1 MSTPSTKLCVLISG
15 NGSNL
20 QAIIDNISAEKLDAE
35 ICGVIS
41 NRPNAYGL
49 TRAQEAGIKAISL
62 DHMQHDSRES
72 YDKALTLTRAQEAGI
87 KAISLDHMQHDSRES
102 YDKALQAEIESL
114 NPDYIVLAG
123 FMRIL
128 TPEFVNTFSGKLVNI
143 HPSLLPKY
151 KGLKTHQ
158 QAIDNGDEEHG
169 VSVHF
174 VTPELDGGPV
184 IIQSRVPVFED
195 DTAVDLADRVQ
206 EQERRI
212 YPLVLSWFSAGRLKM
227 VNNKA
232 ILDEQELPESGYAN
246 E

>member
-1 MSTPSTKLCVLISG
+1 MSNPSTRLCVLISG

-49 TRAQEAGIKAISL
+49 TRAQEAGI
-62 DHMQHDSRES
+62 
-72 YDKALTLTRAQEAGI
+72 T
-87 KAISLDHMQHDSRES
+87 AISLDHMQHDSRES

-151 KGLKTHQ
+151 KGLNTHQ

>member
-1 MSTPSTKLCVLISG
+1 MSSTVTKLCVLISG

-20 QAIIDNISAEKLDAE
+20 QAIIDAIAAGRLNAVVS
-35 ICGVIS
+35 GVIS

-49 TRAQEAGIKAISL
+49 ERAADAGIDAICLDHTDFDDRASYDAALRAQIEAFGA
-62 DHMQHDSRES
+62 DCV
-72 YDKALTLTRAQEAGI
+72 
-87 KAISLDHMQHDSRES
+87 
-102 YDKALQAEIESL
+102 
-114 NPDYIVLAG
+114 VLAG

-128 TPEFVNTFSGKLVNI
+128 TPEFVDAFAGKLVNI

-151 KGLKTHQ
+151 KGLHTHQ
-158 QAIDNGDEEHG
+158 RAIDNGDEEHG

-184 IIQSRVPVFED
+184 IIQCRVPVFED
-195 DTAVDLADRVQ
+195 DVASDLAERVQ

-212 YPLVLSWFSAGRLKM
+212 YPLVLGWFSAGRLSM
-227 VNNKA
+227 RDNKA
-232 ILDEQELPESGYAN
+232 ILDEQELPETGYAN

>member
-1 MSTPSTKLCVLISG
+1 VSTPSTKLCVLISG

-72 YDKALTLTRAQEAGI
+72 YDN
-87 KAISLDHMQHDSRES
+87 
-102 YDKALQAEIESL
+102 ALQAEIESL

-151 KGLKTHQ
+151 KGLNTHQ

>member
-1 MSTPSTKLCVLISG
+1 MKQPTKICVLISG
-15 NGSNL
+15 TGTNL
-20 QAIIDNISAEKLDAE
+20 QAILDAIDANRINGE
-35 ICGVIS
+35 VVRVIS
-41 NRPNAYGL
+41 SKPGVLGL
-49 TRAQEAGIKAISL
+49 TRAQDAGIDAVVL
-62 DHMQHDSRES
+62 DHAQYETRES
-72 YDKALTLTRAQEAGI
+72 YDNALSA
-87 KAISLDHMQHDSRES
+87 AIDECDP
-102 YDKALQAEIESL
+102 AC
-114 NPDYIVLAG
+114 IVLAG

-128 TPEFVNTFSGKLVNI
+128 TPDFVTRYAGKLLNV

-151 KGLKTHQ
+151 KGLNTHQ

>member
-49 TRAQEAGIKAISL
+49 TRAQEAGIKAIC
-62 DHMQHDSRES
+62 
-72 YDKALTLTRAQEAGI
+72 
-87 KAISLDHMQHDSRES
+87 LDHMQHDSRES

-151 KGLKTHQ
+151 KGLNTHQ

>member
-1 MSTPSTKLCVLISG
+1 VSSTVTKLCVLISG

-20 QAIIDNISAEKLDAE
+20 QAIIDAIAAGRLNAVVS
-35 ICGVIS
+35 GVIS

-49 TRAQEAGIKAISL
+49 ERAADAGIEAICLDHTDFDDRASYDAALRAQIEAFGA
-62 DHMQHDSRES
+62 DCV
-72 YDKALTLTRAQEAGI
+72 
-87 KAISLDHMQHDSRES
+87 
-102 YDKALQAEIESL
+102 
-114 NPDYIVLAG
+114 VLAG

-128 TPEFVNTFSGKLVNI
+128 TPEFVDAFAGKLVNI

-151 KGLKTHQ
+151 KGLHTHQ
-158 QAIDNGDEEHG
+158 RAIDNGDEEHG

-184 IIQSRVPVFED
+184 IIQCRVPVFED
-195 DTAVDLADRVQ
+195 DVASDLAERVQ

-212 YPLVLSWFSAGRLKM
+212 YPLVLSWFSAGRLSM
-227 VNNKA
+227 RDNKA
-232 ILDEQELPESGYAN
+232 ILDEQELPETGYAN

>member
-1 MSTPSTKLCVLISG
+1 MSSTVTKLCVLISG

-20 QAIIDNISAEKLDAE
+20 QAIIDAIAAGRLNAVV
-35 ICGVIS
+35 CGVIS

-49 TRAQEAGIKAISL
+49 ERAADAGIDAICLDHTDFDDRASYDAALRAQIEAFGA
-62 DHMQHDSRES
+62 DCV
-72 YDKALTLTRAQEAGI
+72 
-87 KAISLDHMQHDSRES
+87 
-102 YDKALQAEIESL
+102 
-114 NPDYIVLAG
+114 VLAG

-128 TPEFVNTFSGKLVNI
+128 TPEFVDAFAGKLVNI

-151 KGLKTHQ
+151 KGLHTHQ
-158 QAIDNGDEEHG
+158 RAIDNGDEEHG

-184 IIQSRVPVFED
+184 IIQCRVPVFED
-195 DTAVDLADRVQ
+195 DVASDLAERVQ

-212 YPLVLSWFSAGRLKM
+212 YPLVLGWFSAGRLSM
-227 VNNKA
+227 RDNKA
-232 ILDEQELPESGYAN
+232 ILDEQELPETGYAN

>member
-62 DHMQHDSRES
+62 DHM
-72 YDKALTLTRAQEAGI
+72 K
-87 KAISLDHMQHDSRES
+87 HDSRES

-151 KGLKTHQ
+151 KGLNTHQ